1 MLLTMDNDNLFGKLE
16 SGMKKGFVG
25 LIYLDIGM
33 FSEMKDTYGSRLG
46 SSLVELIRKTIASH
60 QENHPSLY
68 VQSSLEDDFFIY
80 IQTNMKEVEQAKQLL
95 QKEAI
100 VIKAVIE
107 ERILSEIHVLP
118 EIHLHMG
125 TSLLLNKA
133 NQKIQTTV
141 YSAMKHAV
149 RVSKQYNGSVAY
161 LKELHEFNDILVNQQ
176 VSTVYQPIVSL
187 YDASVF
193 GYEALTRGPLKSRF
207 HSPLNLFEFAEEEG
221 SVYELDKMVREKA
234 IQGCQTLKKDQRIF
248 INIPAHIINDPQ
260 FTTGY
265 TQTILQQY
273 GLSPTNVVLEI
284 TERSSIIDFATAKK
298 ILQHYRSQGYQIAI
312 DDVGAGYSSL
322 QAIAELQPDFI
333 KIDRSLICD
342 IHNDSIKE
350 NILKTMVTFAQK
362 MNIHIIAEGIEHM
375 DELEKL
381 IRMGV
386 PYAQGF
392 LLGRPNPIMQVVE
405 KGLADYINQQ
415 KRANMFDGNVL
426 TIGHLSAP
434 VNVISKKT
442 FISEVANFIKNQEDS
457 LGTVVVDNDI
467 PVGLIMREKLY
478 QLLSEQYGIA
488 LYWNRTVDKIMDAY
502 PMIVD
507 ENLPVEQVAQM
518 AMSRDINKLYDFV
531 IITRQGKM
539 AGAASIRSIL
549 ECITNVRMENARV
562 ASPLTGLPG
571 NIQIQREINKQLIGK
586 GRFSVIYADLD
597 YFKWFNDRF
606 GFQKGDQVIQ
616 FTADVLQQ
624 VIAVCGQ
631 PNDFTGHIGGD
642 DFIVIST
649 AENTEI
655 MCEEII
661 RRFEQGVTVFHEGE
675 EWSVVEDRHG
685 NEVESDSV
693 TISLSLIVLHSG
705 SNNITAE
712 QISQS
717 AASLKKIAKAH
728 KGSIFCAREMGEMGE
743 VNTVS

>member
-1 MLLTMDNDNLFGKLE
+1 MLLTVDNDDLFGKLE
-16 SGMKKGFVG
+16 FGMEKGFMG
-25 LIYLDIGM
+25 LIYLDIAM
-33 FSEMKDTYGSRLG
+33 FSEMKDKHGSRIS
-46 SSLVELIRKTIASH
+46 SSLIELIRKTIGGY
-60 QENHPSLY
+60 QGNKLSLF

-80 IQTNMKEVEQAKQLL
+80 IQTGMREVEKAQLLL

-107 ERILSEIHVLP
+107 ERMLTEVPILSEVQ
-118 EIHLHMG
+118 LHMG
-125 TSLLLNKA
+125 TSLLLNRA
-133 NQKIQTTV
+133 DQKIRMVV
-141 YSAMKHAV
+141 YSAMKHAI
-149 RVSKQYNGSVAY
+149 RVSKQYKGSVAY
-161 LKELHEFNDILVNQQ
+161 LKELHEFNDILANQK
-176 VSTVYQPIVSL
+176 VSTVFQPIVSL
-187 YDASVF
+187 YDAGIF
-193 GYEALTRGPLKSRF
+193 GYEALTRGPVDSCF
-207 HSPLNLFEFAEEEG
+207 HSPLALFEFAEQEG

-234 IQGCQTLKKDQRIF
+234 IQGCQFLKKDQRIF

-260 FTTGY
+260 FTTGH

-284 TERSSIIDFATAKK
+284 TERSSIIDFPTVKK
-298 ILQHYRSQGYQIAI
+298 ILEHYRNQGYQIAI
-312 DDVGAGYSSL
+312 DDAGAGYSSL

-342 IHNDSIKE
+342 IHKDKIKE
-350 NILKTMVTFAQK
+350 NILKTMITFAQK
-362 MNIHIIAEGIEHM
+362 MNIHIIAEGIEQM

-381 IRMGV
+381 IRMGI
-386 PYAQGF
+386 PYAQGY
-392 LLGRPNPIMQVVE
+392 LLGRPDPIMQQME
-405 KGLADYINQQ
+405 RELAEFINDQ
-415 KRANMFDGNVL
+415 KRSNMFDGNVL

-434 VNVISKKT
+434 VNVIPKHT

-457 LGTVVVDNDI
+457 LGTAVVQNDI

-478 QLLSEQYGIA
+478 RLLSEQYGIA
-488 LYWNRTVDKIMDAY
+488 LYWNRTVDKIMDPH

-507 ENLPVEQVAQM
+507 ENLAVEQVAQM
-518 AMSRDINKLYDFV
+518 AMSRETNKLYDFV

-549 ECITNVRMENARV
+549 ECITNERMENARV

-571 NIQIQREINKQLIGK
+571 NIQIQREINKQLMGK

-624 VIAVCGQ
+624 VISVCGQ

-693 TISLSLIVLHSG
+693 TISLSLIVIHSG
-705 SNNITAE
+705 NNITAE

-728 KGSIFCAREMGEMGE
+728 KGSIFCAREMGEAHM
-743 VNTVS
+743 

>member
-1 MLLTMDNDNLFGKLE
+1 MQLAIDNDELFGKLE
-16 SGMKKGFVG
+16 SAMNKGFVG
-25 LIYLDIGM
+25 LIYLDIAM
-33 FSEMKDTYGSRLG
+33 FSEMKQKHGSG
-46 SSLVELIRKTIASH
+46 ICFSLIELIRKTIAVL
-60 QENHPSLY
+60 QENNSFLL

-80 IQTNMKEVEQAKQLL
+80 IKTGIVEIEKAKLLL

-107 ERILSEIHVLP
+107 EQILTDFPVLS

-125 TSLLLNKA
+125 TSLLLTMG
-133 NQKIQTTV
+133 NQKIQTIV

-161 LKELHEFNDILVNQQ
+161 LKELHEFNDILANQI

-187 YDASVF
+187 YDAGIF
-193 GYEALTRGPLKSRF
+193 GYEALTRGPAGSRF
-207 HSPLNLFEFAEEEG
+207 HSPLDLFEFAEEEG

-234 IQGCQTLKKDQRIF
+234 IQGCHTLKKDQRIF
-248 INIPAHIINDPQ
+248 INIPAHIIHDPQ
-260 FTTGY
+260 FTTGH
-265 TQTILQQY
+265 TQMVLQQY

-284 TERSSIIDFATAKK
+284 TERSSIIDFPTAKK
-298 ILQHYRSQGYQIAI
+298 ILEHYRNQGYQIAI
-312 DDVGAGYSSL
+312 DDAGAGYSSL

-342 IHNDSIKE
+342 IHKDKIKE
-350 NILKTMVTFAQK
+350 NILKTMVTFAQQ

-381 IRMGV
+381 VRMGI
-386 PYAQGF
+386 PYAQGY
-392 LLGRPNPIMQVVE
+392 LLGRPDPAMQMVE
-405 KGLADYINQQ
+405 QGLADYINHQ
-415 KRANMFDGNVL
+415 KRTNMFDGNVL

-434 VNVISKKT
+434 VNVIPKKT

-457 LGTVVVDNDI
+457 LGTVVVQNDI

-478 QLLSEQYGIA
+478 RLLSEQYGIA
-488 LYWNRTVDKIMDAY
+488 LYWNRTVDKIMDPF
-502 PMIVD
+502 PMIID

-518 AMSRDINKLYDFV
+518 AMSREINKLYDFV

-549 ECITNVRMENARV
+549 ECITTERMENARV

-571 NIQIQREINKQLIGK
+571 NIQIQREINKQLRGK

-624 VIAVCGQ
+624 VIAVYGQ

-675 EWSVVEDRHG
+675 EWNVVEDRHG

-693 TISLSLIVLHSG
+693 TISLSLIVIHSG
-705 SNNITAE
+705 NNITTE

-728 KGSIFCAREMGEMGE
+728 KGSIFCAREMGEPLRIQ
-743 VNTVS
+743 